1 MGKTPFIQTMKR
13 LGQAPSMKNKVW
25 ATDITTIVKSKN
37 GLNRSSS
44 VPPIPLPYVATQPTE
59 RSMSVPPNPSNSSVE
74 GKRSLGNNGSGGYHG
89 RSSTPRSTTISAV
102 SMGSSDDANAKAPTI
117 ADFGSN
123 NASKKKRKPTT
134 SEVMAMA
141 TSISKPTEQKKRG
154 ADNVSNEKNGGSKPT
169 SIDFG
174 SDKASK
180 KKRKPTSSEAM
191 ATSIS
196 KPTEPKKRGADD
208 ESDFGSMWKSTS
220 SEAMVTSISKPT
232 EPKKRGGWLRNR
244 GANNASN
251 EKNAELIPTSSTTSV
266 QNASKMKKSESKLQK
281 SKKVALV
288 DNTSANINDDLH
300 DDSSASSDDEDDSSD
315 EDYKLGDGNG
325 FDQSTKRQCHNDK

>member
-169 SIDFG
+169 SINFG

-180 KKRKPTSSEAM
+180 KKEQSTSLEAM
-191 ATSIS
+191 VTSFTKSMEPKNRCADNASNEKKNGS
-196 KPTEPKKRGADD
+196 KPNSIDNG
-208 ESDFGSMWKSTS
+208 SNFGSMWKSTS
-220 SEAMVTSISKPT
+220 SEAMVTSFTKPT
-232 EPKKRGGWLRNR
+232 EPKKRGWLRSR
-244 GANNASN
+244 GASNASN
-251 EKNAELIPTSSTTSV
+251 KKKAESKPTSSTTSV
-266 QNASKMKKSESKLQK
+266 QNASRMKKSES
-281 SKKVALV
+281 
-288 DNTSANINDDLH
+288 
-300 DDSSASSDDEDDSSD
+300 
-315 EDYKLGDGNG
+315 
-325 FDQSTKRQCHNDK
+325 